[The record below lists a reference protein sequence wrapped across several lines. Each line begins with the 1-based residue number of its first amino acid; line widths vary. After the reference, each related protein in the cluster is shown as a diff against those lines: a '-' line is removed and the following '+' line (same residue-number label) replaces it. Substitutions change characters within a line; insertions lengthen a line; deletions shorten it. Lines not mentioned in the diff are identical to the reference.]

1 MGWLGMVAS
10 IKLPKKNGLQ
20 RLFHKKLGSSSS
32 SGSQTCIFGFV
43 SSFLWVWVF
52 LLKLCRTDLEIS
64 GRSQLIVKHYILN
77 FDCKKGC
84 LNVKHP
90 TCFFQ
95 SAFCFQ
101 KHKPKRRRF
110 FRFPPK
116 KSSTPNPP
124 PPPAPKNPNYLQP
137 DTRPRK
143 TVTRKSGKQH
153 GKHHGAVQ
161 TKRLSRSFW
170 ESPEPPGWWPL
181 AAFFWVRSYGFLLG
195 WPFSGFFSTMKS
207 LDFMEDI
214 SEVNVTEKKR
224 HPGCLRCKDLLVD
237 IKACAKR
244 YHKGTEVVLVKCQK
258 ATLVR

>member
-116 KSSTPNPP
+116 KSSTPTPP
-124 PPPAPKNPNYLQP
+124 PPNKAWQKWFMNHHHLLQALFPELPPKNKLL
-137 DTRPRK
+137 PR
-143 TVTRKSGKQH
+143 
-153 GKHHGAVQ
+153 
-161 TKRLSRSFW
+161 LPSFFGLTD
-170 ESPEPPGWWPL
+170 SVGL
-181 AAFFWVRSYGFLLG
+181 KMV
-195 WPFSGFFSTMKS
+195 
-207 LDFMEDI
+207 
-214 SEVNVTEKKR
+214 
-224 HPGCLRCKDLLVD
+224 
-237 IKACAKR
+237 
-244 YHKGTEVVLVKCQK
+244 
-258 ATLVR
+258 